1 MKRSGHIPWGE
12 YRLGLLVFVGLMLFV
27 WASIRGGAAFFEK
40 RTELKAQFPNVQGL
54 TQGSP
59 VWFRGVEVG
68 DVAGLSIEEEGDSSY
83 IAVRFKVRDNIVAA
97 LNSDASV
104 RIEAINFFGE
114 KFVDLMEGTP
124 GTGPWPPDQLLPSS
138 VPPDMAG
145 LLTTGEEVLGKLD
158 VISTNLAQLTEA
170 VGRGEGSLGAL
181 LTERGLHDD
190 MRTLSQDM
198 AELARSL
205 DKSQAETAAAL
216 VATAEHLDTLMVAMN
231 QSQGTLGK
239 LIQDP
244 SLYESLASTAA
255 SADTTMARIKDGEG
269 SIGRMTK
276 EDRAYLEFTKTLQR
290 ANILLEDIQK
300 NPQKYF
306 KFSVF

>member
-1 MKRSGHIPWGE
+1 LI
-12 YRLGLLVFVGLMLFV
+12 FV
-27 WASIRGGAAFFEK
+27 WASIRGGSAFFEK
-40 RTELKAQFPNVQGL
+40 RTELKAEFPNVQGL
-54 TQGSP
+54 SQGSP

-68 DVAGLSIEEEGDSSY
+68 DVAGLSVEEKGDSSY
-83 IAVRFKVRDNIVAA
+83 IAVRFKVRNDIVAA
-97 LNSDASV
+97 LNSDARV
-104 RIEAINFFGE
+104 RIESINFFGE
-114 KFVDLMEGTP
+114 KFVDLHEGTP
-124 GTGPWPPDQLLPSS
+124 GTGPWPPDKLMSSS
-138 VPPDMAG
+138 VPPDMGGLMAAG
-145 LLTTGEEVLGKLD
+145 EDVLWKLD
-158 VISTNLAQLTEA
+158 SIATNVAQLTEA
-170 VGRGEGSLGAL
+170 VSRGEGSLGAL

-190 MRTLSQDM
+190 MRTLSNDM
-198 AELARSL
+198 AQLARSL

-216 VATAEHLDTLMVAMN
+216 VATADHLDTLMVAIN
-231 QSQGTLGK
+231 QSQGTVGMMLR
-239 LIQDP
+239 DP

-300 NPQKYF
+300 NPKKYF

>member
-1 MKRSGHIPWGE
+1 MI
-12 YRLGLLVFVGLMLFV
+12 FV
-27 WASIRGGAAFFEK
+27 WASIRGGASFFED

-68 DVAGLSIEEEGDSSY
+68 NVSGLTVEEEGDSSY
-83 IAVRFKVRDNIVAA
+83 IAVRFKVRSDIVTA
-97 LNSDASV
+97 LNSDAHV

-114 KFVDLMEGTP
+114 KFVDLYEGTP
-124 GTGPWPPDQLLPSS
+124 GTGPYETEQLMPSS
-138 VPPDMAG
+138 IPPDMGG
-145 LLTTGEEVLGKLD
+145 LMATGEDVLKKLD
-158 VISTNLAQLTEA
+158 VVAGNIAELTAAINE
-170 VGRGEGSLGAL
+170 GEGSLGAL

-190 MRTLSQDM
+190 MQTLSRDM
-198 AELARSL
+198 AQLARSL

-239 LIQDP
+239 LLQDP

-300 NPQKYF
+300 NPKKYF